1 MINRV
6 ILVGRLTRD
15 PELRKTASGL
25 SVCSFSIAVDDFK
38 RGQDGE
44 KNTLF
49 MNVSLFG
56 VSAESV
62 AKYCRKGSL
71 VGVDGKLSQ
80 RKYTRKAD
88 NVQVTVIETI
98 ADRVDFLEP
107 KGTTNAVDT
116 GYIPDSNP
124 NPYQSDNKKS
134 ADLDSIDVIDDDLP
148 F

>member
-25 SVCSFSIAVDDFK
+25 SVCSFSIAVDDSRK
-38 RGQDGE
+38 GQDGE
-44 KNTLF
+44 KTTLF
-49 MNVSLFG
+49 MNVSIFG
-56 VSAESV
+56 NAAENV

-71 VGVDGKLSQ
+71 VGVDGRLSQ
-80 RKYTRKAD
+80 RKYTRKTD
-88 NVQVTVIETI
+88 NIQVTVIETI

-107 KGTTNAVDT
+107 KSANNADAGFV
-116 GYIPDSNP
+116 PDVTP
-124 NPYQSDNKKS
+124 APYQGDTKKS